1 MLSTCLSDLI
11 FICSTSSF
19 SSLISVELQLTV
31 NCTALHGSWST
42 CHTGYLCVVSLW
54 HAACNMPQH
63 HSTTT
68 TDPTTPFVVVFI
80 VLVGMQMQR
89 ASKAESKTESES
101 GSVRRRGSERGREG
115 EIHIHST
122 RSSSIGIANEKL
134 ATLLSYLCVVNFYS
148 CARGTGREGERC
160 KLSEREICMHVQSGG
175 SWGD

>member
-11 FICSTSSF
+11 FICSTSSS

-89 ASKAESKTESES
+89 ASKAESKTESQS
-101 GSVRRRGSERGREG
+101 GSVRRRRSERGRERYTY
-115 EIHIHST
+115 IPH
-122 RSSSIGIANEKL
+122 AAAAL
-134 ATLLSYLCVVNFYS
+134 ALQMRNLRRCSAFCVLWTFTVV
-148 CARGTGREGERC
+148 REGET
-160 KLSEREICMHVQSGG
+160 ERERGREM
-175 SWGD
+175 